1 MCIFQTLTCVPEA
14 SLLCVFFTFV
24 FSGFHLGQSQV
35 PYMPQ
40 PSRVSGDLGSFMSES
55 SPRVRV
61 GNGSESS
68 SSRSAGSTLTG
79 AGCGKRNSMNSSNQ
93 HVTWARLSCPRLSV
107 LQSLDLKVS

>member
-1 MCIFQTLTCVPEA
+1 MCIFQTLTCVPEV
-14 SLLCVFFTFV
+14 SLLCLFFTFV
-24 FSGFHLGQSQV
+24 FSGVYLGQSQM

-40 PSRVSGDLGSFMSES
+40 PSRVSGDLGSFMSGS
-55 SPRVRV
+55 SPRV

-68 SSRSAGSTLTG
+68 SSRSACSTLTG

-107 LQSLDLKVS
+107 LQTLDLKVS